1 MKRIVF
7 YPGKLE
13 IGVAYKKN
21 HNMGQNL
28 ADLSLPDSDVTGR
41 VENYVLKDEKNL
53 AHREDLSKK
62 ISVFLP
68 ESYDGTTP
76 HDILYFFD
84 AQNLFANA
92 GHYTD
97 NGDPYGSWQL
107 DLVITALHRQFGHN
121 IIVVGID
128 NADMYRS
135 QELFMNPPDFG
146 ELSPLATAIPED
158 DFSRGY
164 LDGLSSFMIHTLH
177 PFIKEKY
184 CVKED
189 NIGLGG
195 SSMGGIAT
203 FYCGLRELGFYKY
216 LLSYSPAYGLYEMS
230 AFDNYFKSKNF
241 AKCQDILPK
250 IHIYCGEGDA
260 LERLLIPS
268 SKAMK
273 NLLISHGYDGEKIFE
288 TYDEKKPHNE
298 ESWRLVLP
306 ESFSLLLD
314 S

>member
-28 ADLSLPDSDVTGR
+28 AYLSLPDSDVTGR

-164 LDGLSSFMIHTLH
+164 LDGQ
-177 PFIKEKY
+177 
-184 CVKED
+184 
-189 NIGLGG
+189 
-195 SSMGGIAT
+195 
-203 FYCGLRELGFYKY
+203 
-216 LLSYSPAYGLYEMS
+216 YSPYHTKGTKAYRYQCQFQCHPAQRWS
-230 AFDNYFKSKNF
+230 ALRFSGRDNHPHAY
-241 AKCQDILPK
+241 PK
-250 IHIYCGEGDA
+250 HPG
-260 LERLLIPS
+260 S
-268 SKAMK
+268 NS
-273 NLLISHGYDGEKIFE
+273 ISHM
-288 TYDEKKPHNE
+288 
-298 ESWRLVLP
+298 RLRTM
-306 ESFSLLLD
+306 
-314 S
+314 

>member
-13 IGVAYKKN
+13 IGVTYEKN

-28 ADLSLPDSDVTGR
+28 AYLSIPDADVTGI
-41 VENYVLKDEKNL
+41 VENHVLKDEKNL
-53 AHREDLSKK
+53 SHREDLSKK

-128 NADMYRS
+128 NADEYRS
-135 QELFMNPPDFG
+135 QELFMNPSDFG

-164 LDGLSSFMIHTLH
+164 LDGLSAFMINTLH

-195 SSMGGIAT
+195 SSMGGIAA

-241 AKCQDILPK
+241 IENADALPK
-250 IHIYCGEGDA
+250 IHIYCGEGDP

-268 SKAMK
+268 TKAMK
-273 NLLISHGYDGEKIFE
+273 NLLVSHGYDGEKIFE
-288 TYDEKKPHNE
+288 TYDEEKPHNE
-298 ESWRLVLP
+298 ESWRLILP
-306 ESFSLLLD
+306 ESFSLLL
-314 S
+314 